1 MAHGEGS
8 YLCDD
13 EIFLHYSMQVWG
25 VVSSIFATHT
35 HTPTNTNIHSNR
47 SNPLQVLCECAT
59 TEVTRSGNSPI
70 VMWKRGYVGEEEC
83 ERERLLP
90 ESGVDSDHASSS
102 RAASSTSVGC
112 EDVYPAASLSYGQN
126 DPDALRKGK
135 GRTYESLA
143 TRSMSSSCEHS
154 AHITVADETLQLWG
168 YRINK
173 FKTALTWLGTVLTLG
188 AFRLLLYWYPKL
200 FVKCTASRCAL
211 ATADSVLVRD
221 DHMNISFRPVR
232 FMISKP
238 GCQVAIPSGA
248 FHMNDVVKFRYF
260 AYKKLI
266 YIWHPVEMKFMTVES
281 MDGDIAFSRFHELA
295 ENGLSDAE
303 VEKRI
308 LTYGKNVIE
317 VKLKPILVLLFK
329 EVISPFYIFQIFS
342 VSVWFSDSYE
352 LYASIIVLMS
362 VMSITIDVFHTRKQE
377 INLRSMVHSSDTVQV
392 IRNGGQLKVVLSEQ
406 LVPGDVIVITSH
418 GCTMQCD
425 AVLMNGTVIV
435 NESMLTGESVPV
447 TKVALPD
454 AEEEGSSV
462 FSIKEHSRH
471 TLFCGTQVL
480 QTRYYS
486 GRRVKAV
493 VLRTAYSTLKGQLV
507 RSIMYP
513 KPVDFRFTK
522 DLFKFV
528 GFLACIAACGFV
540 YTIAIMVLRG
550 SNVKKILVRSLDIIT
565 IVVPPAL
572 PAAMSIGII
581 SAQIRLRKKQIFC
594 ISPSTINTCGAINT
608 VCFDKTGT
616 LTEDGLDFHCMRPV
630 RKVEGGKQPV
640 FDGEFLAFLP
650 DEMSAYGELIKAI
663 STCHSLTRIQ
673 GELCGDPL
681 DLILFK
687 HTGWSLDETVG
698 SGVDETDRFD
708 VIQPTVVRSV
718 PGHFGFDSQMEL
730 AIIRQFTFSSSLQRM
745 AVIVHNPSEQSHSM
759 TLYCKGSPEMVAS
772 LCRSETV
779 PSDYTSIVSDY
790 AQHGYRL
797 IAVAYRKL
805 ELSFAKSQ
813 KVKRELVECDLE
825 LLGMI
830 VMENRLKRQTVGVIH
845 QLNKARIRTIMVTGD
860 NLLTALSVAR
870 ECAIIQPS
878 KRAFL
883 VETAPLPEKSANKR
897 TPLIL
902 KQSVSSSE
910 DIIDDCSS
918 MLDVEAGH
926 LVDSTYQLAISGP
939 TFAVVCH
946 EYPEMIEKLVTVCD
960 VYARMSPD
968 QKQLLVNK
976 LQEVDY
982 TVAMCGDGAND
993 CAALK
998 AAHAGIS
1005 LSEAEAS
1012 IAAPFTSKI
1021 PNIRCVPIIIREGR
1035 AALVTSFGV
1044 FKYMAGYSLT
1054 QFITILHL
1062 YWLNTNLTDFQFLYI
1077 DLGLVTLIALFFGN
1091 TPACEKLSPTPPPAR
1106 LLSLASVLSI
1116 AGQLAIVTSFQLFI
1130 FLYTTFQPWFIPFS
1144 VPFDDEEEDK
1154 RSMQGTA
1161 IFCLSTFQYL
1171 TLAVI
1176 YSKGFP
1182 YRKTLFSNTPLCLS
1196 LLVMAITSIVICV
1209 YPPPFASSFME
1220 FDPLP
1225 ETCYRL
1231 FILVIGFICAV
1242 CAYLYETYF
1251 IDHLIL
1257 NIRERRRKARHLRSG
1272 SSETSRFEKILR
1284 SIGSEPSWVTPSP
1297 QGDRSPDSAM
1307 GHVDH
1312 SETTETLLSPSCY
1325 TTPPTSPIRVAA
1337 NGSAHDSSDRC
1348 NSENQFYDAQ
1358 Q

>member
-1 MAHGEGS
+1 MTTI
-8 YLCDD
+8 D
-13 EIFLHYSMQVWG
+13 
-25 VVSSIFATHT
+25 
-35 HTPTNTNIHSNR
+35 
-47 SNPLQVLCECAT
+47 VLI
-59 TEVTRSGNSPI
+59 I
-70 VMWKRGYVGEEEC
+70 VQWKRGYVGEEER

-102 RAASSTSVGC
+102 HAASSTSVVC
-112 EDVYPAASLSYGQN
+112 EDVYPAVSLSYGQN
-126 DPDALRKGK
+126 DPDALRKGR

-143 TRSMSSSCEHS
+143 TGSMSSSCEHS

-173 FKTALTWLGTVLTLG
+173 FKTVCTL
-188 AFRLLLYWYPKL
+188 A
-200 FVKCTASRCAL
+200 
-211 ATADSVLVRD
+211 
-221 DHMNISFRPVR
+221 
-232 FMISKP
+232 
-238 GCQVAIPSGA
+238 
-248 FHMNDVVKFRYF
+248 
-260 AYKKLI
+260 
-266 YIWHPVEMKFMTVES
+266 
-281 MDGDIAFSRFHELA
+281 IAFSRFHELA

-303 VEKRI
+303 VKKRM

-342 VSVWFSDSYE
+342 VSVWFSDNYE

-406 LVPGDVIVITSH
+406 LVPGDVIVIPSH

-540 YTIAIMVLRG
+540 YTIAIMILRG

-630 RKVEGGKQPV
+630 RKVEEGKQPI
-640 FDGEFLAFLP
+640 FDGEFLAFLS

-708 VIQPTVVRSV
+708 VIQPTVVRNV

-779 PSDYTSIVSDY
+779 PTDYTSIVSDY

-813 KVKRELVECDLE
+813 KIKRELVECDLE

-870 ECAIIQPS
+870 ECAIIQPA

-883 VETAPLPEKSANKR
+883 VETAPLPEKSADKR

-910 DIIDDCSS
+910 DVIDGCSS
-918 MLDVEAGH
+918 TLDVEAGH
-926 LVDSTYQLAISGP
+926 LVDSTYQLAISGGFFEFSGRP

-946 EYPEMIEKLVTVCD
+946 EYPELIEKLVTVCD

-1077 DLGLVTLIALFFGN
+1077 DMGLVTLIALFFGN
-1091 TPACEKLSPTPPPAR
+1091 TPACEKLSSTPPPAR

-1130 FLYTTFQPWFIPFS
+1130 FLYTTFQPWFIPYS
-1144 VPFDDEEEDK
+1144 VPLGNEEEDK
-1154 RSMQGTA
+1154 RSMQA
-1161 IFCLSTFQYL
+1161 WHRYFLPLDLSISNAGGYLQQRFSISQNAFQQYSTLFEL
-1171 TLAVI
+1171 TLV
-1176 YSKGFP
+1176 FQMV
-1182 YRKTLFSNTPLCLS
+1182 L
-1196 LLVMAITSIVICV
+1196 AITSIIICV
-1209 YPPPFASSFME
+1209 YPPSFANSFME

-1225 ETCYRL
+1225 ETGYRL

-1257 NIRERRRKARHLRSG
+1257 NVRERRRKARHLRSG
-1272 SSETSRFEKILR
+1272 SSETSRFEKILH
-1284 SIGSEPSWVTPSP
+1284 SIGSEPSWVTLSHR
-1297 QGDRSPDSAM
+1297 GDRSPDSAIV

-1325 TTPPTSPIRVAA
+1325 TTPPTSPIKVAA

-1348 NSENQFYDAQ
+1348 NSEKQFYDAQ

>member
-1 MAHGEGS
+1 MLLSGAES
-8 YLCDD
+8 
-13 EIFLHYSMQVWG
+13 WG
-25 VVSSIFATHT
+25 VSEQARARSYETLASTLMTSLGEHT
-35 HTPTNTNIHSNR
+35 AR
-47 SNPLQVLCECAT
+47 V
-59 TEVTRSGNSPI
+59 
-70 VMWKRGYVGEEEC
+70 
-83 ERERLLP
+83 
-90 ESGVDSDHASSS
+90 
-102 RAASSTSVGC
+102 
-112 EDVYPAASLSYGQN
+112 
-126 DPDALRKGK
+126 
-135 GRTYESLA
+135 
-143 TRSMSSSCEHS
+143 
-154 AHITVADETLQLWG
+154 TVADETLQIWG
-168 YRINK
+168 YRINRL
-173 FKTALTWLGTVLTLG
+173 KTLLMWIGTLLTLG

-211 ATADSVLVRD
+211 SSADSILVKD
-221 DHMNISFRPVR
+221 DHMNMAFRPVR
-232 FMISKP
+232 FMVSKP
-238 GCQVAIPSGA
+238 DCQVALPSGA
-248 FHMNDVVKFRYF
+248 FHMSDIVKLRYF
-260 AYKKLI
+260 THKKLM
-266 YIWHPVEMKFMTVES
+266 YVWHPTEMKFVGVES
-281 MDGDIAFSRFHELA
+281 MDSEIALSRFHELA
-295 ENGLSDAE
+295 ENGLSD
-303 VEKRI
+303 VDVKKRMLI
-308 LTYGKNVIE
+308 YGKNVIE
-317 VKLKPILVLLFK
+317 VKLKPIIVLLFK
-329 EVISPFYIFQIFS
+329 EAISPFYIFQIFS
-342 VSVWFSDSYE
+342 VSVWFSDEYE
-352 LYASIIVLMS
+352 LYASIIVIMS
-362 VMSITIDVFHTRKQE
+362 VMSITIDVYQTRKQE

-392 IRNGGQLKVVLSEQ
+392 IRNGGHLKVVDSEQ
-406 LVPGDVIVITSH
+406 LVPGDVILIPSH

-447 TKVALPD
+447 SKVALPEVD
-454 AEEEGSSV
+454 DESCPT

-486 GRRVKAV
+486 GRKVKAV

-528 GFLACIAACGFV
+528 GFLACIAACGFI
-540 YTIAIMVLRG
+540 YTIAIMISRA
-550 SNVKKILVRSLDIIT
+550 SSVKKILVRSLDIIT

-630 RKVEGGKQPV
+630 RLADDGKRPV
-640 FDGEFLAFLP
+640 FDGEFTAFLS
-650 DEMSAYGELIKAI
+650 DEMNAYGELIKAI

-687 HTGWSLDETVG
+687 HTGWSLDETVD
-698 SGVDETDRFD
+698 SGIDETARFD
-708 VIQPTVVRSV
+708 IIQPTVVRNV
-718 PGHFGFDSQMEL
+718 PGHFGFECEIEL

-745 AVIVHNPSEQSHSM
+745 TVIVHNPNEQSNSM

-772 LCRSETV
+772 LCRPETIPHNYV
-779 PSDYTSIVSDY
+779 NIVSDY

-805 ELSFAKSQ
+805 EISFAKSQ
-813 KVKRELVECDLE
+813 KVKRELVECDLQ
-825 LLGMI
+825 LLGL
-830 VMENRLKRQTVGVIH
+830 VAMENRLKRQTVGVIH
-845 QLNKARIRTIMVTGD
+845 QLNKARIRTVMVTGD

-870 ECAIIQPS
+870 ECAIIQPT

-883 VETAPLPEKSANKR
+883 VETAPPPEKGASKR
-897 TPLIL
+897 VQLIL
-902 KQSVSSSE
+902 KQSISSSE
-910 DIIDDCSS
+910 DVVDDCSS
-918 MLDVEAGH
+918 TVDVESGH

-946 EYPEMIEKLVTVCD
+946 EYPELVEKLVTVCD

-1021 PNIRCVPIIIREGR
+1021 PDIRCVPMIIREGR

-1077 DLGLVTLIALFFGN
+1077 DMGLVTLVALFFGN
-1091 TPACEKLSPTPPPAR
+1091 TPSCQRLSAAPPPTR
-1106 LLSLASVLSI
+1106 LLSLASILSI
-1116 AGQLAIVTSFQLFI
+1116 VGQLTIITSFQLFI
-1130 FLYTTFQPWFIPFS
+1130 FLYTAFQPWFIPYA
-1144 VPFDDEEEDK
+1144 VPVGQEQEDK

-1161 IFCLSTFQYL
+1161 IFCLSTFQYI

-1176 YSKGFP
+1176 YSKGLP
-1182 YRKTLFSNTPLCLS
+1182 YRKTLFSNIPLCLS
-1196 LLVMAITSIVICV
+1196 LVGLAISSIVLCV
-1209 YPPPFASSFME
+1209 YPPPFAYSFME

-1225 ETCYRL
+1225 EIGYRL
-1231 FILVIGFICAV
+1231 LILITAFICAV

-1257 NIRERRRKARHLRSG
+1257 NVRERWRKARHLRSG
-1272 SSETSRFEKILR
+1272 SSETNRFEKILH
-1284 SIGSEPSWVTPSP
+1284 SIGGEPSWVTAAGNDSP
-1297 QGDRSPDSAM
+1297 GDENSP
-1307 GHVDH
+1307 VRVEH
-1312 SETTETLLSPSCY
+1312 SETTETLLTPSCY
-1325 TTPPTSPIRVAA
+1325 TTPPSSPVKVVV
-1337 NGSAHDSSDRC
+1337 NGSVYDNNGHC
-1348 NSENQFYDAQ
+1348 NGEGQFYDAQ

>member
-1 MAHGEGS
+1 M
-8 YLCDD
+8 
-13 EIFLHYSMQVWG
+13 
-25 VVSSIFATHT
+25 
-35 HTPTNTNIHSNR
+35 
-47 SNPLQVLCECAT
+47 
-59 TEVTRSGNSPI
+59 
-70 VMWKRGYVGEEEC
+70 
-83 ERERLLP
+83 
-90 ESGVDSDHASSS
+90 
-102 RAASSTSVGC
+102 
-112 EDVYPAASLSYGQN
+112 
-126 DPDALRKGK
+126 
-135 GRTYESLA
+135 
-143 TRSMSSSCEHS
+143 
-154 AHITVADETLQLWG
+154 
-168 YRINK
+168 NK
-173 FKTALTWLGTVLTLG
+173 QKKCFQALTWIGTLLTFG
-188 AFRLLLYWYPKL
+188 AFRLFLYWYPKL

-211 ATADSVLVRD
+211 SNADRIFVRD
-221 DHMNISFRPVR
+221 DHLNVTFRPIHTLV
-232 FMISKP
+232 SQP
-238 GCQVAIPSGA
+238 DSQVALPSNA
-248 FHMNDVVKFRYF
+248 FHMSDVDKLRYF
-260 AYKKLI
+260 TYKKLSF
-266 YIWHPVEMKFMTVES
+266 IWHPTEMKFMSIES
-281 MDGDIAFSRFHELA
+281 IDSDMALSCFHEVA
-295 ENGLSDAE
+295 ESGLSDAD
-303 VEKRI
+303 VKKRFLI
-308 LTYGKNVIE
+308 YGKNVIE
-317 VKLKPILVLLFK
+317 VKLKPIIVLLFK
-329 EVISPFYIFQIFS
+329 EAISPFYIFQIFS
-342 VSVWFSDSYE
+342 VSVWFSDEYE
-352 LYASIIVLMS
+352 IYASIIVIMS
-362 VMSITIDVFHTRKQE
+362 VMSITLDVYQTRKQE
-377 INLRSMVHSSDTVQV
+377 INLRSMVNSCETVQV
-392 IRNGGQLKVVLSEQ
+392 IRDGGQLKVISSEQ
-406 LVPGDVIVITSH
+406 LVPGDVIVIPSH

-447 TKVALPD
+447 TKVALPEVD
-454 AEEEGSSV
+454 DETVVYYST
-462 FSIKEHSRH
+462 KEHSRH

-486 GRRVKAV
+486 GRLVKAV

-528 GFLACIAACGFV
+528 GFLACIAAFGFI
-540 YTIAIMVLRG
+540 YTIAIMIARG
-550 SNVKKILVRSLDIIT
+550 SNVKKIL
-565 IVVPPAL
+565 
-572 PAAMSIGII
+572 
-581 SAQIRLRKKQIFC
+581 
-594 ISPSTINTCGAINT
+594 

-630 RKVEGGKQPV
+630 RNAVDNAKGPN
-640 FDGEFLAFLP
+640 FDGEFTAFIS

-687 HTGWSLDETVG
+687 HTGWSIDETVD
-698 SGVDETDRFD
+698 SGVDETARFD

-718 PGHFGFDSQMEL
+718 PGHFGFQDQVEL

-745 AVIVHNPSEQSHSM
+745 TVIVHNPNEQSHSM
-759 TLYCKGSPEMVAS
+759 TLYCKGSPEIIAS
-772 LCRSETV
+772 LCQPKTIPHNYSNL
-779 PSDYTSIVSDY
+779 VSDY

-813 KVKRELVECDLE
+813 KVSREVVECDLE
-825 LLGMI
+825 LLGLI

-845 QLNKARIRTIMVTGD
+845 QLNKAHIRTVMVTGD

-870 ECAIIQPS
+870 ECAIIQPT
-878 KRAFL
+878 KRAFIL
-883 VETAPLPEKSANKR
+883 ETETSSLHKDGCCSDKR

-910 DIIDDCSS
+910 DVNDDCSS
-918 MLDVEAGH
+918 TVDVESGH
-926 LVDSTYQLAISGP
+926 LVDSTYQLAVSGP

-946 EYPEMIEKLVTVCD
+946 EYPELVDKLVTVCD

-1021 PNIRCVPIIIREGR
+1021 ADIRCVPMIIREGR

-1062 YWLNTNLTDFQFLYI
+1062 YWLSTNLTDFQFLFI
-1077 DLGLVTLIALFFGN
+1077 DMALVTLVALFFGN
-1091 TPACEKLSPTPPPAR
+1091 TPSCQKLSSQAPPTR

-1116 AGQLAIVTSFQLFI
+1116 VGQLTIITSFQVFI
-1130 FLYTTFQPWFIPFS
+1130 FLFTALQPWFIPYA
-1144 VPFDDEEEDK
+1144 VPIGDENEDK

-1176 YSKGFP
+1176 YSKGIP
-1182 YRKTLFSNTPLCLS
+1182 YRKTIFSNLPLCLS
-1196 LLVMAITSIVICV
+1196 LVALTVMSIVICI
-1209 YPPPFASSFME
+1209 YPPPFMVPFME
-1220 FDPLP
+1220 FEVLP
-1225 ETCYRL
+1225 EIGYRL
-1231 FILVIGFICAV
+1231 FILIVAFVCAV
-1242 CAYLYETYF
+1242 FCYLYETFF

-1257 NIRERRRKARHLRSG
+1257 DVRERWRKARDLRTG
-1272 SSETSRFEKILR
+1272 SSQMNRFEKILHT
-1284 SIGSEPSWVTPSP
+1284 IGGEPSWVITATSAVSIDGA
-1297 QGDRSPDSAM
+1297 QTRNYCVDSANDSSTTD
-1307 GHVDH
+1307 VCLEH
-1312 SETTETLLSPSCY
+1312 SETIETLLVPSCK
-1325 TTPPTSPIRVAA
+1325 
-1337 NGSAHDSSDRC
+1337 C
-1348 NSENQFYDAQ
+1348 
-1358 Q
+1358 